1 MNAPQFA
8 ERASRLLATAHSG
21 DGPAPSEAD
30 RARAIAAIEEALVA
44 RRTRRS
50 RQRVAFGAL
59 AVAAVMAAGVGVA
72 ALARH
77 DQGRVAAPS
86 PSPVARE
93 RGVVSVTGHANAIG
107 ATVEHD
113 GKSAPFVDGVLVAR
127 GSRVVARSDG
137 GVTLALST
145 GTKLS
150 LAQGAELDLVSDGA
164 AQVFAL
170 SAGSVHAEVAKL
182 KGDERFLVRT
192 ADTEVEVRGTV
203 FRVERTTPNPACGGG
218 TATRVQ
224 VTEGVVVVRNGGT
237 EDVLRAGDAWPR
249 DCAAKTVAAVPE
261 QAAPAMARAAT
272 ERMPA
277 RATGAVG
284 SRLEEQNDLFARA
297 AAAKQAGRALEAAD
311 GFAEY
316 SRRFPKG
323 PLAENAAAERMRSLD
338 GVDARRAASAARDYL
353 SRFPRGFARAEAEA
367 IAAKGGR

>member
-30 RARAIAAIEEALVA
+30 RARAIAAIEDALVA

-50 RQRVAFGAL
+50 RQRAAFGAL

-72 ALARH
+72 VLARH

-86 PSPVARE
+86 PAAPAARE
-93 RGVVSVTGHANAIG
+93 RGVVSVTGHANAVG

-113 GKSAPFVDGVLVAR
+113 GKSAPFVDGVVVAR

-170 SAGSVHAEVAKL
+170 SAGSVQAEVAKL
-182 KGDERFLVRT
+182 RGDERFLVRT

-237 EDVLRAGDAWPR
+237 EDVLRAGEAWPR

-261 QAAPAMARAAT
+261 QAAPAMARTT

-323 PLAENAAAERMRSLD
+323 PLAESAAAERMRSLD
-338 GVDARRAASAARDYL
+338 SVDARRAASAARDYL

-367 IAAKGGR
+367 IAAKAGR